1 MARPEARIF
10 LRPGMVALYT
20 LTIFVGALLLFS
32 VQPLFARLM
41 LPLLGGSPAVWNTA
55 MVFFQGA
62 LLAGY
67 AYAHGST
74 RKLGVRRQAGWHL
87 PLLLAPLGV
96 LPLALPAGWT
106 PPAEGSPIPW
116 LLALMAI
123 SVGPPFFVL
132 SSTSPLL
139 QKWFASTDHP
149 QAKAP
154 YFLYAA
160 SNVGSLLALLA
171 YPLWFERHLTLVEQG
186 RLWTAGYAVFVTL
199 AVACAVV
206 LWKNR
211 AGPPDSAPA
220 GAPARSSAGPAPN
233 WALRRRWV
241 LLSFV
246 PSSLLLGVTGY
257 VSTEVAVVPLLW
269 VLPLSL
275 YLLTFVLAF
284 AQRRWVSGPVLGR
297 ALPMGLVPLAMILAA
312 QGTQPLV
319 PIAAIHLIV
328 FFLMAWLCH
337 AQLAD
342 TRPDADYLTEF
353 YLWLSVGGVLG
364 GAFNALAAP
373 LLFDG
378 LWEYPIMLVLGSLI
392 ALPRPADARG
402 ANRGD
407 WLWPAGLAVLAA
419 VLLLPRGDSPPD
431 AAAVPRLALGTLAGV
446 CFFFS
451 KRRLRFALGLVVL
464 LLGGAIAHRQTTREL
479 AVKRSFFGV
488 HHVFDQQP
496 EGFHRLLHG
505 STPHGLQDPR
515 QERRRE
521 PLTYYHRTGPVGQL
535 MADYANDPARRI
547 AVVGLGAGS
556 MAAYALPGQAWT
568 FYEID
573 PAVLGIARDPRLFTF
588 LSDSPGRIN
597 CVLGDAR
604 LSLARAPD
612 VYDVLV
618 LDAYSSDAIPV
629 HLVTREAL
637 ALYRS
642 KLAPGGLLAFHISN
656 LHLDLEPVFAN
667 LAADAG
673 LFCLVRDDTVVSQ
686 ADKAGGKSAS
696 VWLVMAAAKETLR
709 PLAHDPRWLPGRRD
723 PALAL
728 WTDDYSSLL
737 SVIRWR

>member
-1 MARPEARIF
+1 M
-10 LRPGMVALYT
+10 LALYT

-32 VQPLFARLM
+32 VQPLFARLL

-74 RKLGVRRQAGWHL
+74 RKLGVRRQAVWHL
-87 PLLLAPLGV
+87 PLLLAPLCV
-96 LPLALPAGWT
+96 LPLTLPAGWT
-106 PPAEGSPIPW
+106 PPTESSPIPW
-116 LLALMAI
+116 LLALMAV

-132 SSTSPLL
+132 SATSPLL
-139 QKWFASTDHP
+139 QKWFASTAHP
-149 QAKAP
+149 HAKDP

-160 SNVGSLLALLA
+160 SNIGSLLALLA
-171 YPLWFERHLTLVEQG
+171 YPLWFERHLTLLEQG
-186 RLWTAGYAVFVTL
+186 RLWAASYGVFVVLT
-199 AVACAVV
+199 AACVIA
-206 LWKNR
+206 LWRNR
-211 AGPPDSAPA
+211 ANPPESPPTP
-220 GAPARSSAGPAPN
+220 APARSSSAVAPN
-233 WALRRRWV
+233 RAIRLRWV

-257 VSTEVAVVPLLW
+257 VSTEIAVVPLLW

-284 AQRRWVSGPVLGR
+284 ARRRRVPVSLLGR
-297 ALPMGLVPLAMILAA
+297 ALPMGLVPLAMIMAA

-337 AQLAD
+337 AQLAEA
-342 TRPDADYLTEF
+342 RPDAEYLTEF
-353 YLWLSVGGVLG
+353 YLWLSLGGVLG
-364 GAFNALAAP
+364 GVFNALVAP
-373 LLFDG
+373 VLFNG
-378 LWEYPIMLVLGSLI
+378 LWEYPLMLVLGALA
-392 ALPRPADARG
+392 ALPRPAKARG
-402 ANRGD
+402 SNRGD
-407 WLWPAGLAVLAA
+407 WLWPAGLAALAA
-419 VLLLPRGDSPPD
+419 VLLFVSLRGSHD
-431 AAAVPRLALGTLAGV
+431 AAEVPRLALGTLASI

-451 KRRLRFALGLVVL
+451 PRRLRLSLGLAVL
-464 LLGGAIAHRQTTREL
+464 LVAGALARRQTAQEL

-488 HHVFDQQP
+488 HRVLDQQP

-505 STPHGLQDPR
+505 STLHGLQDPR
-515 QERRRE
+515 PERRRE
-521 PLTYYHRTGPVGQL
+521 PLTYYHRAGPVGQL
-535 MADYANDPARRI
+535 MANYAGDPARRI

-573 PAVLGIARDPRLFTF
+573 PAVLAIATNPRLFTF
-588 LSDSPGRIN
+588 LADSPGKIGH
-597 CVLGDAR
+597 VLGDAR
-604 LSLARAPD
+604 LSLAGAPAGA
-612 VYDVLV
+612 YDVLV

-629 HLVTREAL
+629 HLITREAL
-637 ALYRS
+637 ALYLS
-642 KLAPGGLLAFHISN
+642 KLAHGGLLAFHISN

-667 LAADAG
+667 LAADAD
-673 LFCLVRDDTVVSQ
+673 LFCLVRDDTVTS
-686 ADKAGGKSAS
+686 AAARAEGKTAS
-696 VWLVMAAAKETLR
+696 IWLVMAAQKETLR

-723 PALAL
+723 PAQAP

-737 SVIRWR
+737 SVIRWQ